1 MPDNKVQFAVV
12 REDPMVEAELV
23 RLTKA
28 SNVLLIASGGCT
40 ALTLQSLFPDLHITL
55 VDFNPA
61 QLERVREKISA
72 LRDVD
77 AATRCR
83 RFNIGTSDPSGFNQ
97 SGNFESL
104 FRGLR
109 EFIFDLVAD
118 EAEIRRLFEEKGRL
132 ARVSEILF
140 SSKYWSVAFDLYFS
154 DSLLNAMFGPD
165 ATQHAEAGS
174 YPRYFQTL
182 FERGLTSAKAFDNY
196 FLHHVFLGYYLQ
208 RPASLPYYLLAP
220 ATDYR
225 FQMVAGTLD
234 QVPELQRF
242 DLISLSNIMDWM
254 PLTEI
259 AALIG
264 HLQNGMKPGASV
276 LYRQLNNDTDLSTDF
291 GDTFEFNRALGVRF
305 QETERSLFYSSVHVG
320 KKR

>member
-1 MPDNKVQFAVV
+1 MRDNKVQFAVV

-23 RLTKA
+23 RLTNA
-28 SNVLLIASGGCT
+28 NNVLLIASGGCT
-40 ALTLQSLFPDLHITL
+40 ALTLQTLFPDLHITL

-61 QLERVREKISA
+61 QLGRVREKMRA
-72 LRDVD
+72 LRDD
-77 AATRCR
+77 PATRHQK
-83 RFNIGTSDPSGFNQ
+83 FNIGTSDPKGLNQ

-118 EAEIRRLFEEKGRL
+118 EAEIRALFQKEGQL
-132 ARVSEILF
+132 NRVSEILF
-140 SSKYWSVAFDLYFS
+140 SSKYWRVAFDLYFS

-165 ATQHAEAGS
+165 ATQHAEPGS

-182 FERGLTSAKAFDNY
+182 FEKGLASTRAFDNY

-208 RPASLPYYLLAP
+208 RSVSLPCYLITP
-220 ATDYR
+220 PTEYH
-225 FQMVAGTLD
+225 FQMVEGTLE

-254 PLTEI
+254 PLAKITS
-259 AALIG
+259 LIS
-264 HLQNGMKPGASV
+264 HLQNKMKPGASV
-276 LYRQLNNDTDLSTDF
+276 LYRQLNNYTDLSTYF
-291 GDTFEFNRALGVRF
+291 GDSFEFNPALGVQF
-305 QETERSLFYSSVHVG
+305 QESERSLFYASVHVG
-320 KKR
+320 RRR